1 VGSFKVDAGELHL
14 DYHNTNWIL
23 YDFDWSN

>member
-1 VGSFKVDAGELHL
+1 VGSFKVDAGEVHL
-14 DYHNTNWIL
+14 DYHDTNWIL